1 MAHHPL
7 SVRFRDPAVIG
18 QLKAESDARGCSV
31 SSLVEQLTTEGLRMR
46 RHPRIGFRDGPGGR
60 RAVLVGGPD
69 VWEVIGAVVG
79 GDVPVPDRADR
90 AGELL
95 GLSPAQVD
103 AALAYYAEFTGEID
117 SELASNAAA
126 ADEAEALWRRRQDLL
141 AG

>member
-1 MAHHPL
+1 M
-7 SVRFRDPAVIG
+7 
-18 QLKAESDARGCSV
+18 

-46 RHPRIGFRDGPGGR
+46 RHPRISFRDGPGGR

-69 VWEVIGAVVG
+69 LWEVIGAVVG
-79 GDVPVPDRADR
+79 GDVPVPDRAER

-117 SELASNAAA
+117 SELATNAVA